1 MAVATTELQEHLA
14 SIHACDEARTWAG
27 DRTPQQAWDESPR
40 ADWLLWWAAKTETNS
55 RQDVVRAACLCAR
68 RALRYVPPGE
78 LRPLR
83 AIEAAER
90 WADEPSP
97 SNAAAAAWNADAAAA
112 RRRRGMRRRRMRRG
126 LRRGLRRGRRW
137 LRRRMR
143 RGRRWLR
150 RRLRRGMRMLRR
162 RRRRRRR
169 MRRMRRRR
177 GRRRM
182 RRMRRRPGCGTFG
195 YVHRDPPTAPVPVP
209 WAGRVTCA
217 IA

>member
-14 SIHACDEARTWAG
+14 SIQACHEARTWAG

-68 RALRYVPPGE
+68 RALRYIPPGE

-97 SNAAAAAWNADAAAA
+97 SNAAAAARTAAAAAWRRFGGVGCGVRRARRCGGGCGGDAAWRGAAGAAADAAADAAAA
-112 RRRRGMRRRRMRRG
+112 RAACGG
-126 LRRGLRRGRRW
+126 GAAAAAAW
-137 LRRRMR
+137 AAAEC
-143 RGRRWLR
+143 
-150 RRLRRGMRMLRR
+150 
-162 RRRRRRR
+162 
-169 MRRMRRRR
+169 
-177 GRRRM
+177 
-182 RRMRRRPGCGTFG
+182 GCGGAAAAAARAAAHLDMCTEIRQVLRCP
-195 YVHRDPPTAPVPVP
+195 YL
-209 WAGRVTCA
+209 GRGE
-217 IA
+217 